1 MTSSAP
7 DLFGRNI
14 AAMVTPMLPD
24 GSLDLASIHALVD
37 QLVRRGCDGLV
48 VCGTTGEAPTL
59 SDEELAVVVRA
70 AVQAAAGRARV
81 TAGVGTNDTRHA
93 VRLAGAVAEAGADA
107 LLVLAPYYSRPT
119 QRGIVAHVQ
128 AVLER
133 VELPVMLYD
142 VPARTGVEISP
153 ESFRELAR
161 HPRVRAVKDSRGD
174 LEVAALTQGLGL
186 DTYCGIDDLNL
197 AYLATGAV
205 GLVSVVTNLHPE
217 VTARLIAAVDAGDLL
232 TARRLVRALRPWVR
246 HLADTSQGAIVAK
259 AALARSG
266 VIAHPTVRLPLVE
279 DPDEVVTR
287 LDDLVAPHLAAAPG
301 R

>member
-1 MTSSAP
+1 
-7 DLFGRNI
+7 
-14 AAMVTPMLPD
+14 MLPD
-24 GSLDLASIHALVD
+24 GSLDLVSTHALVD

-48 VCGTTGEAPTL
+48 VCGTTGESPTL
-59 SDEELAVVVRA
+59 SDDELAVVVRA

-93 VRLAGAVAEAGADA
+93 VRLAGAVADAGADG

-119 QRGIVAHVQ
+119 QRGIVAHVE
-128 AVLER
+128 AVLEC
-133 VELPVMLYD
+133 VGLPVMLYD
-142 VPARTGVEISP
+142 IPARTGVEISP

-174 LEVAALTQGLGL
+174 LEMAALTQDLGL
-186 DTYCGIDDLNL
+186 ETYCGIDDLNL

-205 GLVSVVTNLHPE
+205 GLVSVVANVHPE
-217 VTARLIAAVDAGDLL
+217 ATARLIAAVDAGDLL
-232 TARRLVRALRPWVR
+232 TARHLARALRPWVR
-246 HLADTSQGAIVAK
+246 HLTDTSQGAIVAK

-279 DPDEVVTR
+279 DPVEVVTR
-287 LDDLVAPHLAAAPG
+287 LDDLVAPHPTAARG
-301 R
+301 G